1 MRRGRQ
7 SRSWSGAA
15 TRQARSSRGTQRSWP
30 GPCTARATRPPEAA
44 GGVPSW
50 MPAAEKGQ
58 PSAAVYVKYTRLV
71 SSGELTATLTP
82 RWTCAQPTR
91 TRNACT
97 ITAPVCRSDSGK
109 ICAWMRAA
117 AFAQTALPCSSVG
130 AGTSDMRPASN
141 HCLLSAGCNSTEK
154 AHAARGGNR
163 LELCH
168 DRRRLRLTHGPL
180 ADARDCAYPDA
191 CGCSELVGR
200 GRGDGEGEV
209 LGIMVGEGS
218 ADNVCL

>member
-1 MRRGRQ
+1 MKCHVFVLLDGAFLFSGRPVRMSECRYSIFCFMFGYGLDMQ
-7 SRSWSGAA
+7 KSCWIKAWVLLGVVVSFVFLLW
-15 TRQARSSRGTQRSWP
+15 ARFSKENSCW
-30 GPCTARATRPPEAA
+30 
-44 GGVPSW
+44 
-50 MPAAEKGQ
+50 
-58 PSAAVYVKYTRLV
+58 
-71 SSGELTATLTP
+71 
-82 RWTCAQPTR
+82 
-91 TRNACT
+91 
-97 ITAPVCRSDSGK
+97 
-109 ICAWMRAA
+109 
-117 AFAQTALPCSSVG
+117 
-130 AGTSDMRPASN
+130 

-218 ADNVCL
+218 ADNVCLWLGRRH